1 MVNIPD
7 AVCIYIPLMKD
18 LGMSWSEIK
27 STSRK
32 ELEGIL
38 SAFSEYN
45 KIHSFDG
52 YTDKDV
58 NEMAK
63 NNPEIR
69 SKYGTYKEANR
80 KLEERLGRRRKVKGF
95 KELLGK

>member
-32 ELEGIL
+32 VLEGIL